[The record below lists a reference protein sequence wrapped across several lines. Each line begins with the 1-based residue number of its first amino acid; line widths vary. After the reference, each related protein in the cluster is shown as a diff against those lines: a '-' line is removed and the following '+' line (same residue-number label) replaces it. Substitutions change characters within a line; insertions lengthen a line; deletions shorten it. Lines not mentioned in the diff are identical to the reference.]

1 MKINFK
7 MRHKKTITYTISKSD
22 GFLMSHL
29 EIYLVLYFVGL
40 TTVNVNRKLTLF
52 NILLEVILVVQWL
65 HARIPRGGLR
75 ILSGSPPDASRAVA
89 KLRVGAASAGDT
101 HTLARRTNPTTAS
114 IVPRYR
120 VA

>member
-52 NILLEVILVVQWL
+52 NMLLEVVQLRLEIHTHYLV
-65 HARIPRGGLR
+65 GLT
-75 ILSGSPPDASRAVA
+75 P
-89 KLRVGAASAGDT
+89 
-101 HTLARRTNPTTAS
+101 TAS

-120 VA
+120 VV